1 MRRKI
6 NRLIYRKMLINER
19 YIEKLKQ
26 KINMKMIK

>member
-6 NRLIYRKMLINER
+6 NRLIYRKMLIKER

-26 KINMKMIK
+26 KINKKVIK